1 MASAAVLLQVAA
13 PARVEASQSDLSYIS
28 QSTWTAD
35 PAAGRVHVVAVVTA
49 TSHTVDSGGRRY
61 YYDQVQLTLPS
72 FSAGF
77 TATSPDGQKLPIA
90 LESVTSSSVIVV
102 VGLGERLYSDQSGSF
117 TLKFDLVDTGGST
130 DRDFRISDNVV
141 SFPVWAFS
149 SPNAGGSSIAVTFP
163 PNFTV
168 QEEFGGLTRSV
179 SSSGQVV
186 FTSGANDDPTETS
199 AWFTAV
205 QPVADSDFRVRSV
218 VLGSLSLSL
227 RYWVDDV
234 GWADQVERVL
244 RAGYPVLRAMIGLGD
259 PAQKTLTVE
268 EASSEE
274 IGGFSGAYDPDT
286 GQVLVSYFADPFV
299 ILHEVA
305 HMWFNSNLVSDRWVQ
320 EGFASYYA
328 QQAVDRLGYID
339 HAPVLTDRMRQNAV
353 PLNDWVAADQPNTAA
368 EAYLY
373 GASLEAARQIA
384 AEAGQDGLAL
394 VWGDARS
401 GREAYQPAY
410 GTQSDV
416 AGAGAIDWRRLYDLL
431 ETTTGKSYSAIWR
444 SWVMDPSQAA
454 LLDQRDAALAAYAGA
469 EQVASPWNLPPE
481 IRRSLDGWQYSQAI
495 ALVTQARGILAQR
508 DQIATEAATEQT
520 KPPPAL
526 QTAFEQSG
534 LVVASL
540 EATNE
545 LAVLDELSAARQA
558 GTDSE
563 GAAPAVGLLG
573 ADPEADLNSARAAFS
588 KGDLNRAASLA
599 NSARSAWQSANG
611 AGQVRIFGSL
621 AVLAGALLLLVTF
634 LWTRGGRRGQTIRAG
649 ATVAGGSHP
658 ARHTFSPGKT
668 ARGRPEA
675 IGVGLATMGGA
686 AASAGATANADAGQP
701 AAAEEMSHPA
711 RRARPRE
718 LFEAPLA
725 ATSASGRTS
734 AMGGSDDALPNGHS
748 GAGETGY
755 RGRPCQPDDGPD
767 RDSAAG
773 DSAAGDSAAGDS
785 AAGDSAAG
793 DSAAGDGVAGSNE
806 SAYDLLQRG
815 HALLRD
821 HHNAQAA
828 VVLERAARLERSKG
842 SILEALGRAY
852 FNSGQYSRAAET
864 FEALLEVDPSA
875 HYGHFALGLSFVRL
889 GRTPEA
895 KAQLRL
901 AVALDPASD
910 TYRRTLEKVDS
921 RDS

>member
-1 MASAAVLLQVAA
+1 VPYRVWRLSSRALAGALFLASAAALLQVAA

-49 TSHTVDSGGRRY
+49 TSHTVDGGGRRY
-61 YYDQVQLTLPS
+61 YYDQVQLTLPA

-77 TATSPDGQKLPIA
+77 AATAPDGQKLPVA
-90 LESVTSSSVIVV
+90 LESVTSSSVILV

-117 TLKFDLVDTGGST
+117 TLKFDLVDAGGST

-141 SFPVWAFS
+141 SFPVWAFG

-168 QEEFGGLTRSV
+168 QEEFGGLIRSV

-186 FTSGANDDPTETS
+186 FTSGANDDPTDTS

-227 RYWVDDV
+227 HYWVDDV

-259 PAQKTLTVE
+259 PVQKTLTVE

-274 IGGFSGAYDPDT
+274 IGGFSGAYDPST

-305 HMWFNSNLVSDRWVQ
+305 HMWFNRNFVSDRWVQ

-353 PLNDWVAADQPNTAA
+353 ALNDWVAADQPNTAA
-368 EAYLY
+368 DAYLY
-373 GASLEAARQIA
+373 GASLEVARQIA

-401 GREAYQPAY
+401 GREAYQPVY
-410 GTQSDV
+410 GTQSDI

-431 ETTTGKSYSAIWR
+431 EMTTGKSYSAIWR
-444 SWVMDPSQAA
+444 SWVMEPSQAT
-454 LLDQRDAALAAYAGA
+454 LLDQRDAALAAYAEA
-469 EQVASPWNLPPE
+469 EQVAGPWNLPPE
-481 IRRSLDGWQYSQAI
+481 IRRSLDGWQYGQAI
-495 ALVTQARGILAQR
+495 AFVTQARGILAQR

-534 LVVASL
+534 LAVASL
-540 EATNE
+540 EAANE
-545 LAVLDELSAARQA
+545 LAVLDELSAARRA

-573 ADPEADLNSARAAFS
+573 ADPEADLSSARAAFS

-621 AVLAGALLLLVTF
+621 SVLAGALLLLVTF
-634 LWTRGGRRGQTIRAG
+634 LWTRGRRGETITAG
-649 ATVAGGSHP
+649 AAVAGRSRP
-658 ARHTFSPGKT
+658 ARPALSSGKT
-668 ARGRPEA
+668 ARSRSGA
-675 IGVGLATMGGA
+675 LGVGLATMGDA
-686 AASAGATANADAGQP
+686 AASADARASADAAEA

-718 LFEAPLA
+718 LVEAPLA
-725 ATSASGRTS
+725 ATTGSGRTS
-734 AMGGSDDALPNGHS
+734 AMGGSDDALPNDES

-755 RGRPCQPDDGPD
+755 RGRPRQPDDGRD
-767 RDSAAG
+767 R
-773 DSAAGDSAAGDS
+773 
-785 AAGDSAAG
+785 
-793 DSAAGDGVAGSNE
+793 DGVAGDGAAGPDE
-806 SAYDLLQRG
+806 SAYELLQRG

-828 VVLERAARLERSKG
+828 VVLERAARLERGKG

-852 FNSGQYSRAAET
+852 FNSGQYARAAET

-895 KAQLRL
+895 KTQLRL
-901 AVALDPASD
+901 AVALDPASE
-910 TYRRTLEKVDS
+910 TYRRSLEKIDS
-921 RDS
+921 RGD